1 MRRLVAV
8 SKRYLRGS
16 AVLDRVDL
24 DLPPGEV
31 VGVLGANGSGKSTLL
46 RIAAGMVR
54 PSSGR
59 VSGRVV
65 VGYLPDRFPA
75 DLRLSALG
83 YLEHMGRI
91 GGLST
96 RVARRRAGELM
107 ERLALVG
114 GPRTPLRELSKGNA
128 QKVGLA
134 QALLTEPDLLVLD
147 EPFSGL
153 DGPAHGL
160 VTEVVTETRRRG
172 AAVLVTEHRPD
183 RVTGLAT
190 RVFRLA
196 DGRLNP
202 VDVES
207 GRRGTGSAHIVL
219 TGSSV
224 DEWRDGDIVLSVATE
239 GVEPRNRLTLT
250 VSDAHCDTV
259 LLRALRRGAS
269 VQRVERRTSG

>member
-1 MRRLVAV
+1 M

-31 VGVLGANGSGKSTLL
+31 VGILGANGSGKSTLL

-96 RVARRRAGELM
+96 RVARRRAGELL

-134 QALLTEPDLLVLD
+134 QALLTEPDLLALD

-183 RVTGLAT
+183 QVTGLAT

-196 DGRLNP
+196 DGRLSP
-202 VDVES
+202 VEAES
-207 GRRGTGSAHIVL
+207 GRHGTGCARIVL

-224 DEWRDGDIVLSVATE
+224 DEWRDGDIVLSVTTE
-239 GVEPRNRLTLT
+239 GAEPRSRLTLT

-259 LLRALRRGAS
+259 LLRALSSGAS
-269 VQRVERRTSG
+269 VQRVERRTAG

>member
-1 MRRLVAV
+1 M